1 MLFFVVIIIDFS
13 YLRKIIKIYNGA
25 TEGLVQHTFCEIAN
39 YVVNSRL
46 SFARNLVV
54 TENTRLRSSQ
64 PRKAWER
71 QAVKKPLF
79 SNIIFKFH
87 DATIQIKPFKKAL
100 FLGY

>member
-1 MLFFVVIIIDFS
+1 MIITKSLIEKDKKN
-13 YLRKIIKIYNGA
+13 YC
-25 TEGLVQHTFCEIAN
+25 QHTFCEIAN

-71 QAVKKPLF
+71 WWQF
-79 SNIIFKFH
+79 SRRIEK
-87 DATIQIKPFKKAL
+87 
-100 FLGY
+100 